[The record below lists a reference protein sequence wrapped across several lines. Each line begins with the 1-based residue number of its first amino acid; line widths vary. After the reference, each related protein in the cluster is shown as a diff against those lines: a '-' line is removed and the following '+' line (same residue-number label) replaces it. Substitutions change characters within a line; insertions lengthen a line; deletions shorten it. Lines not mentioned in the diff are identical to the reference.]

1 MPNFLILGAAKSGTD
16 ALCNYL
22 GQHPQVFMCPNKEPN
37 FFIAEGQAEIP
48 FRGPGDRE
56 EMAHWDMW
64 VSTLDRY
71 QALFADAA
79 DERAIGEGT
88 TWYLYHKRAP
98 ERIQHHVPDAKLI
111 AILRN
116 PVDRAY
122 SAYSMLLRDGR
133 ETVGDFARALAAEPE
148 RVRANWEPMWHYQ
161 RMGFYYPQLKRYYDR
176 FSAAQLRVVV
186 YDDFVAQ
193 PDEVVRDL
201 FRFLDVDDRFAPD
214 TSQRLNISLVPKHPT
229 YHALVVGHHPLK
241 AVAKAVLPVEF
252 RQRVK
257 ERLVDSNL
265 TKPAPLDPQ
274 VRQQLVD
281 VFRTDILRLQEL
293 INRDLSHWL

>member
-1 MPNFLILGAAKSGTD
+1 MDVRQWA
-16 ALCNYL
+16 
-22 GQHPQVFMCPNKEPN
+22 
-37 FFIAEGQAEIP
+37 
-48 FRGPGDRE
+48 
-56 EMAHWDMW
+56 
-64 VSTLDRY
+64 TL
-71 QALFADAA
+71 
-79 DERAIGEGT
+79 
-88 TWYLYHKRAP
+88 P
-98 ERIQHHVPDAKLI
+98 
-111 AILRN
+111 
-116 PVDRAY
+116 
-122 SAYSMLLRDGR
+122 
-133 ETVGDFARALAAEPE
+133 ALATEPE

-193 PDEVVRDL
+193 AGEVVRDL
-201 FRFLDVDDRFAPD
+201 FRFLDVDDRFEPD

-229 YHALVVGHHPLK
+229 YHALVVGQHPLK

-257 ERLVDSNL
+257 ERLVASTL

-274 VRQQLVD
+274 VCQQLVD